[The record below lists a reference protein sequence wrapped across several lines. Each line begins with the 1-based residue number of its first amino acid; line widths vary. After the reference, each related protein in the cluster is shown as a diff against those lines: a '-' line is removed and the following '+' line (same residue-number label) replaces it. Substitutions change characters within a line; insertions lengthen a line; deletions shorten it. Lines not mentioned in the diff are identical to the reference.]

1 MIDEAERGIFCA
13 HRFTAYYIWVVL
25 HEIMGHGTG
34 KLLLE
39 QSPGIFNFD
48 KENPPVNPLTGKP
61 IDTWYLPG
69 ETWTGVFGDL
79 ATTVDECRAELVGAY
94 LIDEPEILGLFGCT
108 EDSKTNPGDGKI
120 HFFCFILFCSRQLTC
135 SVVVYNLYL
144 QLGIDGL
151 RGLENYNP
159 TTKVS
164 QTI

>member
-1 MIDEAERGIFCA
+1 MVDEAERRIFGE

-48 KENPPVNPLTGKP
+48 KENPPINPLTGKP
-61 IDTWYLPG
+61 IDRWYLPG

-94 LIDEPEILGLFGCT
+94 LIDEPEILELFGCT
-108 EDSKTNPGDGKI
+108 EDSKIKPSDGKSFFSVPF
-120 HFFCFILFCSRQLTC
+120 FFCHELTYFA
-135 SVVVYNLYL
+135 VVYNLYL
-144 QLGIDGL
+144 QLGVDGL
-151 RGLENYNP
+151 RGLENYSP
-159 TTKVS
+159 ATKVS